1 MNTNNGSARQKIS
14 VSAVSH
20 RVAKEGFL
28 NKVTIWAEKT
38 KAGAN

>member
-1 MNTNNGSARQKIS
+1 MNANNGSARQKIS

-28 NKVTIWAEKT
+28 NKMAI
-38 KAGAN
+38 